1 MDDQFF
7 KPGKTWQQDI
17 LLTYFRKNRSEKMA
31 AIICLPLGA
40 AGVISGIVTL
50 IARLDSVG
58 TGVELI
64 VLSSLFL
71 IIGFAALSSYLTK
84 LRAIKDDDFT
94 VREVMIEQKI
104 LDGAFGSLSL
114 TAETDRSIFLKSAA
128 IFSKRY
134 LKVNMVFSF
143 ISRIRTM

>member
-1 MDDQFF
+1 
-7 KPGKTWQQDI
+7 
-17 LLTYFRKNRSEKMA
+17 MA